1 MSHARVAPS
10 QMVTNRR
17 GTGCVNRPLQAAK
30 HGMFIG
36 KLRLF
41 ISFIALGT
49 AGSAMALGFG
59 DFRAS
64 ALLGQSLNLAL
75 PVSLAEGETLTSNCV
90 SAEIQSGDSRL
101 QPGTVR
107 ARVTQGRDAT
117 EAVIRISTTVAID
130 EPVVNVTIS
139 AGCPTR
145 ITRTLVLLA
154 DPPLVSVA
162 AAATEGATPG
172 AATAQGTGQ
181 GGAGTVTP
189 LPPARAARPA
199 TPPRAAR
206 SAPARNAA
214 PAGDGVPAQ
223 QSTAAKP
230 RPRSRPSASA
240 ATPAPRAPAADERP
254 RLSLDGGQVAATAPA
269 VLAAEAQ
276 ASAARQ
282 ATLIAEAAA
291 SAAQQRMKDMEGE
304 VARLRADA
312 KAQTEALIELRKQI
326 AQDRNRP
333 AEAGWLMP
341 ALMALAGLLGAT
353 ALWLAWQLRQQQN
366 VRVTQRDA
374 WYERAAPASVAQSM
388 AGDNDD
394 EDSDFAGAV
403 PSRIPL
409 TLPPPPASL
418 PKPRPVI
425 NPPSIHPPSMFDTR
439 AGGLDSMISPPTMPA
454 HTNVTLPLGQRVDDD
469 SSRAMSVD
477 EQIDLEQQADF
488 FIALGHDE
496 SAIDLL
502 MAHLRST
509 GGGTP
514 LPFLKLLEIHGRR
527 GDREAYE
534 RTRVRF
540 NQRFNSVAPEWQAD
554 PKIGRSL
561 EDYPLV
567 VGRIQTA
574 WPTPLDAMAEL
585 EALLFR
591 RGAGSEMFEL
601 PAYQEV
607 LFLYQLARDL
617 HQASQ
622 PDNSNDV
629 DVLLP
634 IMTEPAPLG
643 DGAISLRPEF
653 NGGQAMTLD
662 FELDAAQLAQGDKP
676 MLELDLGGDDDAP
689 PKGDKPDPGK
699 RLT

>member
-1 MSHARVAPS
+1 
-10 QMVTNRR
+10 
-17 GTGCVNRPLQAAK
+17 
-30 HGMFIG
+30 MFIG
-36 KLRLF
+36 KTRLT
-41 ISFIALGT
+41 ISFIASGLALGL
-49 AGSAMALGFG
+49 AGPAAALGFG
-59 DFRAS
+59 DFRAN
-64 ALLGQSLNLAL
+64 ALLGQPLNLAL
-75 PVSLAEGETLTSNCV
+75 PVSLAEGETLTGDCV
-90 SAEIQSGDSRL
+90 SAEVQSGDSRL

-107 ARVTQGRDAT
+107 ARVTQGRDGG
-117 EAVIRISTTVAID
+117 EAIIRISTTVAID
-130 EPVVNVTIS
+130 EPVVNITVS

-154 DPPLVSVA
+154 DPPLVNVA
-162 AAATEGATPG
+162 AAPAVAAPNAPVVQAAPSGSTVDAAAPAAASRAT
-172 AATAQGTGQ
+172 
-181 GGAGTVTP
+181 
-189 LPPARAARPA
+189 RPA
-199 TPPRAAR
+199 TPTRATRAAAPR
-206 SAPARNAA
+206 EVARTADVATPPPPLASAPRRSRSNAA
-214 PAGDGVPAQ
+214 AAAAPPKPAPAEE
-223 QSTAAKP
+223 
-230 RPRSRPSASA
+230 RSR
-240 ATPAPRAPAADERP
+240 
-254 RLSLDGGQVAATAPA
+254 LQLDGGQVAVASPA

-276 ASAARQ
+276 ASAARE
-282 ATLIAEAAA
+282 AASVAEAAA
-291 SAAQQRMKDMEGE
+291 SAAQKRMKDMEAE

-312 KAQTEALIELRKQI
+312 KTQTDALIELRKQI
-326 AQDRNRP
+326 VQDRNRP

-341 ALMALAGLLGAT
+341 ALLAVAGLLGAT
-353 ALWLAWQLRQQQN
+353 ALWLAWRLRQQQQ

-374 WYERAAPASVAQSM
+374 WYERPSPASAVAPLT
-388 AGDNDD
+388 ADHDD
-394 EDSDFAGAV
+394 DADDYSEPA
-403 PSRIPL
+403 SRGPA
-409 TLPPPPASL
+409 TLPPPPPLSTQRASL
-418 PKPRPVI
+418 
-425 NPPSIHPPSMFDTR
+425 HPPSMFDTR
-439 AGGLDSMISPPTMPA
+439 ASGLDSMISPPTMPA
-454 HTNVTLPLGQRVDDD
+454 HTAVTLPTHGQRLDDEA
-469 SSRAMSVD
+469 SRAMSVD

-554 PKIGRSL
+554 PKSGRTL

-634 IMTEPAPLG
+634 IMTEPVPLA

-653 NGGQAMTLD
+653 SGGQAVTLD
-662 FELDAAQLAQGDKP
+662 LDLAGSRAEQADKP
-676 MLELDLGGDDDAP
+676 MLELDLGDDDTP
-689 PKGDKPDPGK
+689 LGGGKPGK
-699 RLT
+699 RLG

>member
-1 MSHARVAPS
+1 
-10 QMVTNRR
+10 
-17 GTGCVNRPLQAAK
+17 
-30 HGMFIG
+30 MFIG

-41 ISFIALGT
+41 ITFIALGM
-49 AGSAMALGFG
+49 AGPALALGFG

-64 ALLGQSLNLAL
+64 VLLGQPLNLAL
-75 PVSLAEGETLTSNCV
+75 PVSLAEGETLTSSCV
-90 SAEIQSGDSRL
+90 SAEVQSGDSRL
-101 QPGTVR
+101 QAGTVR
-107 ARVTQGRDAT
+107 ARVTQGRDAG
-117 EAVIRISTTVAID
+117 EAIIRISTTVAID
-130 EPVVNVTIS
+130 EPVVNITVS
-139 AGCPTR
+139 AGCPPR

-154 DPPLVSVA
+154 DPPLVNVA
-162 AAATEGATPG
+162 AEPGAVPEGANTSAAASQG
-172 AATAQGTGQ
+172 AAP
-181 GGAGTVTP
+181 GGATSATP
-189 LPPARAARPA
+189 SPPARAARPSSTA
-199 TPPRAAR
+199 PRAAR
-206 SAPARNAA
+206 AAPPRNVA
-214 PAGDGVPAQ
+214 PAGEAAAAQ
-223 QSTAAKP
+223 TATATP
-230 RPRSRPSASA
+230 RQRSRPSTSA
-240 ATPAPRAPAADERP
+240 AAPPPKAPAAEDRP
-254 RLSLDGGQVAATAPA
+254 RLQLDGGQVATATPA

-312 KAQTEALIELRKQI
+312 KAQTDALIELRKQI

-353 ALWLAWQLRQQQN
+353 ALWLAWQLRQRQN
-366 VRVTQRDA
+366 VKVTQRDA

-388 AGDNDD
+388 AGERD
-394 EDSDFAGAV
+394 EDSDYPGV
-403 PSRIPL
+403 LPSRMPS
-409 TLPPPPASL
+409 TLPPPP
-418 PKPRPVI
+418 PVTTRPSI
-425 NPPSIHPPSMFDTR
+425 NPPSMNPPSMFDTR

-454 HTNVTLPLGQRVDDD
+454 HTNVTLPLSGQRADDD

-554 PKIGRSL
+554 PKSGRAL

-634 IMTEPAPLG
+634 IMTEPAPLV

-653 NGGQAMTLD
+653 NSGQAMTLD
-662 FELDAAQLAQGDKP
+662 FELDPAQVAQGDQP
-676 MLELDLGGDDDAP
+676 MLELDLGADDDAP
-689 PKGDKPDPGK
+689 PEGGKLDPGK
-699 RLT
+699 RLS

>member
-1 MSHARVAPS
+1 
-10 QMVTNRR
+10 
-17 GTGCVNRPLQAAK
+17 
-30 HGMFIG
+30 MFIG
-36 KLRLF
+36 KLRLS
-41 ISFIALGT
+41 ITFIALAM
-49 AGSAMALGFG
+49 AGPAMALGFG
-59 DFRAS
+59 DFRAN
-64 ALLGQSLNLAL
+64 ALLGQPLNLAL
-75 PVSLAEGETLTSNCV
+75 PVSLAEGETLTSECA
-90 SAEIQSGDSRL
+90 SAEVQSGDSKL

-107 ARVTQGRDAT
+107 VRVTQGRDGG
-117 EAVIRISTTVAID
+117 EAIIRVSTTVAID
-130 EPVVNVTIS
+130 EPVINITVS
-139 AGCPTR
+139 AGCPAR

-154 DPPLVSVA
+154 DPPLVTVA
-162 AAATEGATPG
+162 AAPG
-172 AATAQGTGQ
+172 AAPESNPASAASNRGAAPAGADASTA
-181 GGAGTVTP
+181 
-189 LPPARAARPA
+189 LPAARAARPA
-199 TPPRAAR
+199 PPTRATR
-206 SAPARNAA
+206 TAA
-214 PAGDGVPAQ
+214 PRNVARANEGAVPQTTEVA
-223 QSTAAKP
+223 P
-230 RPRSRPSASA
+230 RPRGRPSASA
-240 ATPAPRAPAADERP
+240 AAAPAKAPPADARP
-254 RLSLDGGQVAATAPA
+254 RLQLDGGQVAASAPA

-276 ASAARQ
+276 ASAARE
-282 ATLIAEAAA
+282 AALVAEAAA
-291 SAAQQRMKDMEGE
+291 SAAQRRMKDMEAE

-312 KAQTEALIELRKQI
+312 KAQTDALIELRKQI

-341 ALMALAGLLGAT
+341 ALLALAGLLGAT
-353 ALWLAWQLRQQQN
+353 ALWLWWRLRQQQQ

-374 WYERAAPASVAQSM
+374 WYERAAPASVAPSM
-388 AGDNDD
+388 AGGRD
-394 EDSDFAGAV
+394 EDDSDYGGAT
-403 PSRIPL
+403 PSRIPS
-409 TLPPPPASL
+409 TLPPPPPPPP
-418 PKPRPVI
+418 PKPKPTQ
-425 NPPSIHPPSMFDTR
+425 NPPSMFDTR

-454 HTNVTLPLGQRVDDD
+454 HTMVTLPTAGQRADDE

-554 PKIGRSL
+554 PKSGRAL

-634 IMTEPAPLG
+634 IMTEPAPLV
-643 DGAISLRPEF
+643 DGSISLRPEF
-653 NGGQAMTLD
+653 NGGQPMTLD
-662 FELDAAQLAQGDKP
+662 FDLDPAKLAESDKP
-676 MLELDLGGDDDAP
+676 MLELDLGADDDAP
-689 PKGDKPDPGK
+689 PEGDKPGPGK
-699 RLT
+699 RLS

>member
-1 MSHARVAPS
+1 
-10 QMVTNRR
+10 
-17 GTGCVNRPLQAAK
+17 
-30 HGMFIG
+30 MFIG
-36 KLRLF
+36 KLRLSIAF
-41 ISFIALGT
+41 ITFGV
-49 AGSAMALGFG
+49 AGPAVALGFG

-64 ALLGQSLNLAL
+64 AVLGQPLNLAV
-75 PVSLAEGETLTSNCV
+75 PVSLAEGESLTGNCV
-90 SAEIQSGDSRL
+90 SAEVQSGDSRL
-101 QPGTVR
+101 PPGTVR
-107 ARVTQGRDAT
+107 TRITQGRDAS
-117 EAVIRISTTVAID
+117 EAIVRVNTSVAID
-130 EPVVNVTIS
+130 EPVVNIILS
-139 AGCPTR
+139 AGCPPR

-154 DPPLVSVA
+154 DPPLVNVA
-162 AAATEGATPG
+162 AAPAAAPDAAATSSPGATPSEPRSAAPSPAARAPRPAAPPPRAERNAPARSVAPAG
-172 AATAQGTGQ
+172 EAATAQT
-181 GGAGTVTP
+181 
-189 LPPARAARPA
+189 A
-199 TPPRAAR
+199 TA
-206 SAPARNAA
+206 
-214 PAGDGVPAQ
+214 
-223 QSTAAKP
+223 TP
-230 RPRSRPSASA
+230 RPRNRPNASA
-240 ATPAPRAPAADERP
+240 ATPPPKAPAAEERP
-254 RLSLDGGQVAATAPA
+254 RLQLDGGQVAATAPA

-282 ATLIAEAAA
+282 ATLVAEAAA

-312 KAQTEALIELRKQI
+312 KAQTDALVELRKQI
-326 AQDRNRP
+326 AQDRTRP

-341 ALMALAGLLGAT
+341 ALMVLAGLLGAT
-353 ALWLAWQLRQQQN
+353 ALWLAWQLRQKQN
-366 VRVTQRDA
+366 MRVAQRDA
-374 WYERAAPASVAQSM
+374 WYERAATASVANAM
-388 AGDNDD
+388 AGERD
-394 EDSDFAGAV
+394 EDSDYADVV
-403 PSRIPL
+403 PSRAPS
-409 TLPPPPASL
+409 TLPPPPPAL
-418 PKPRPVI
+418 PRPPI

-454 HTNVTLPLGQRVDDD
+454 HTHVTLPLGGQRIDDD
-469 SSRAMSVD
+469 PSRAMSVD

-574 WPTPLDAMAEL
+574 WPMPLDAMAEL

-607 LFLYQLARDL
+607 LFLFQLARDL
-617 HQASQ
+617 HQQSQ

-634 IMTEPAPLG
+634 ISSGHIPLA
-643 DGAISLRPEF
+643 DGAINLRPEF
-653 NGGQAMTLD
+653 NGGQPMKLD
-662 FELDAAQLAQGDKP
+662 FELEEGKP
-676 MLELDLGGDDDAP
+676 MLELDLGVDDGVP
-689 PKGDKPDPGK
+689 SQSNKPGPGK
-699 RLT
+699 LPN

>member
-1 MSHARVAPS
+1 
-10 QMVTNRR
+10 
-17 GTGCVNRPLQAAK
+17 
-30 HGMFIG
+30 MFIG
-36 KLRLF
+36 KLRLS
-41 ISFIALGT
+41 ITFIALGI
-49 AGSAMALGFG
+49 AGPAVALGFG

-64 ALLGQSLNLAL
+64 ALLGQPLNLAL
-75 PVSLAEGETLTSNCV
+75 PVSLAEGETLASNCV
-90 SAEIQSGDSRL
+90 SAEVQSGDMRL
-101 QPGTVR
+101 PPGTVR
-107 ARVTQGRDAT
+107 ARVTQGR
-117 EAVIRISTTVAID
+117 EAGEAIIRISTTVAID
-130 EPVVNVTIS
+130 EPVVNVTVS
-139 AGCPTR
+139 AGCPPR

-154 DPPLVSVA
+154 DPPLVNVA
-162 AAATEGATPG
+162 ATVGAPAGNATTNPG
-172 AATAQGTGQ
+172 LVPNEATA
-181 GGAGTVTP
+181 ATP
-189 LPPARAARPA
+189 LPAPRVARPA

-206 SAPARNAA
+206 AAPTRRVAPAGEAA
-214 PAGDGVPAQ
+214 PA
-223 QSTAAKP
+223 QSAEAAP

-240 ATPAPRAPAADERP
+240 AALPPKEPAAEQRP
-254 RLSLDGGQVAATAPA
+254 RLQLDGGQVAATASA
-269 VLAAEAQ
+269 LLAAEAQ

-282 ATLIAEAAA
+282 ATAVAEAAA
-291 SAAQQRMKDMEGE
+291 SAAQQRMKDMESE

-312 KAQTEALIELRKQI
+312 KAQTDALIELRKQI

-333 AEAGWLMP
+333 ADAGWLMP
-341 ALMALAGLLGAT
+341 ALMVLAGVLGAT
-353 ALWLAWQLRQQQN
+353 ALWLAWQLRQTQN
-366 VRVTQRDA
+366 VKVIQRDA
-374 WYERAAPASVAQSM
+374 WYERAAPASVANSM
-388 AGDNDD
+388 AGERDE
-394 EDSDFAGAV
+394 EDSDYAGVV
-403 PSRIPL
+403 PSRIPS
-409 TLPPPPASL
+409 TLPPPPQAT
-418 PKPRPVI
+418 PRPPI
-425 NPPSIHPPSMFDTR
+425 NPPSMNPPSMFDTR

-454 HTNVTLPLGQRVDDD
+454 HTNVTLPLGARIEDDA
-469 SSRAMSVD
+469 SRAMSVD

-554 PKIGRSL
+554 PKSGRAL

-634 IMTEPAPLG
+634 IMTEPAPLEG
-643 DGAISLRPEF
+643 GSISLRPEF

-662 FELDAAQLAQGDKP
+662 FDLNGGKP
-676 MLELDLGGDDDAP
+676 MLELDLGSDGDMP
-689 PKGDKPDPGK
+689 PQGGKPGSGK
-699 RLT
+699 LPS

>member
-1 MSHARVAPS
+1 
-10 QMVTNRR
+10 
-17 GTGCVNRPLQAAK
+17 
-30 HGMFIG
+30 MFIG
-36 KLRLF
+36 KLRLS
-41 ISFIALGT
+41 ITFIALGI
-49 AGSAMALGFG
+49 AGPALALGFG
-59 DFRAS
+59 DFRAT
-64 ALLGQSLNLAL
+64 ALLGQPLNLAL
-75 PVSLAEGETLTSNCV
+75 PVSLAEGETLTSSCV
-90 SAEIQSGDSRL
+90 SAEVQSGDMRL

-107 ARVTQGRDAT
+107 ARVTQGRDAG

-130 EPVVNVTIS
+130 EPVVNITVS
-139 AGCPTR
+139 AGCPPR

-154 DPPLVSVA
+154 DPPLVNVA
-162 AAATEGATPG
+162 AAPGATPEGATPG
-172 AATAQGTGQ
+172 AASSQGVAPREATS
-181 GGAGTVTP
+181 ATP
-189 LPPARAARPA
+189 VPAARVARPA

-206 SAPARNAA
+206 TAPARSVA
-214 PAGDGVPAQ
+214 PAGEATPAQ
-223 QSTAAKP
+223 TAAATP

-240 ATPAPRAPAADERP
+240 ALPPPKAPAAEQRP
-254 RLSLDGGQVAATAPA
+254 RLQLDGGQVAATSAA

-291 SAAQQRMKDMEGE
+291 SAAQQRMKDMESE

-353 ALWLAWQLRQQQN
+353 ALWLAWQLRQKQN
-366 VRVTQRDA
+366 VKVTQRDA
-374 WYERAAPASVAQSM
+374 WYERAAPASVANSM
-388 AGDNDD
+388 AGDRDE
-394 EDSDFAGAV
+394 EDSDYPGVV
-403 PSRIPL
+403 PSRIPS
-409 TLPPPPASL
+409 TLPPPP
-418 PKPRPVI
+418 PPTPRPPI
-425 NPPSIHPPSMFDTR
+425 NPPSMNPPSMFDTR

-454 HTNVTLPLGQRVDDD
+454 HTNVTLPLGARVEDDP
-469 SSRAMSVD
+469 SRAMSVD

-554 PKIGRSL
+554 PKSGRAL

-634 IMTEPAPLG
+634 IMTEPAPLV
-643 DGAISLRPEF
+643 DGSISLRPEF
-653 NGGQAMTLD
+653 NGGQPMTLD
-662 FELDAAQLAQGDKP
+662 FDLDPAKLAESDKP
-676 MLELDLGGDDDAP
+676 MLELDLGSDDDAP
-689 PKGDKPDPGK
+689 PESGKPDPGK
-699 RLT
+699 RLS

>member
-1 MSHARVAPS
+1 
-10 QMVTNRR
+10 
-17 GTGCVNRPLQAAK
+17 
-30 HGMFIG
+30 MFIG
-36 KLRLF
+36 KTRLT
-41 ISFIALGT
+41 IRFIASGLALGL
-49 AGSAMALGFG
+49 AGPAAALGFG
-59 DFRAS
+59 DFRAN
-64 ALLGQSLNLAL
+64 ALLGQPLNLAL
-75 PVSLAEGETLTSNCV
+75 PVSLAEGETLTSDCV
-90 SAEIQSGDSRL
+90 SAEVQSGDSRL

-107 ARVTQGRDAT
+107 VRVTQGRDGG
-117 EAVIRISTTVAID
+117 EAIIRISTTVAID
-130 EPVVNVTIS
+130 EPVVNITVS
-139 AGCPTR
+139 AGCPAR

-154 DPPLVSVA
+154 DPPLVNVAAPAVAAPPNAPVVQAVPPGSTANATAPAAAARATRPATPARATRAAAPREVARAADVATPPPPLASAPRRGRPNAA
-162 AAATEGATPG
+162 AAATP
-172 AATAQGTGQ
+172 
-181 GGAGTVTP
+181 
-189 LPPARAARPA
+189 
-199 TPPRAAR
+199 
-206 SAPARNAA
+206 
-214 PAGDGVPAQ
+214 
-223 QSTAAKP
+223 AKP
-230 RPRSRPSASA
+230 VAGEE
-240 ATPAPRAPAADERP
+240 RA
-254 RLSLDGGQVAATAPA
+254 RLQLDGGQVAAASPA

-276 ASAARQ
+276 ASAARE
-282 ATLIAEAAA
+282 AASVAEAAA
-291 SAAQQRMKDMEGE
+291 SAAQKRMKDMEAE

-312 KAQTEALIELRKQI
+312 KAQTDALIELRKQI
-326 AQDRNRP
+326 VQDRNRP
-333 AEAGWLMP
+333 ADAGWLMP
-341 ALMALAGLLGAT
+341 ALLAVAGLLGAT
-353 ALWLAWQLRQQQN
+353 ALWLAWRLRQQQQ

-374 WYERAAPASVAQSM
+374 WYERPSPASSVAPLT
-388 AGDNDD
+388 AGRDD
-394 EDSDFAGAV
+394 DADDYSEPA
-403 PSRIPL
+403 SRIPS
-409 TLPPPPASL
+409 TLPPPPPAA
-418 PKPRPVI
+418 PRP
-425 NPPSIHPPSMFDTR
+425 SLHPPSMFDTR
-439 AGGLDSMISPPTMPA
+439 ASGLDSMISPPTMPA
-454 HTNVTLPLGQRVDDD
+454 HTAVTLPTHGQRLDDEA
-469 SSRAMSVD
+469 SRAMSVD

-554 PKIGRSL
+554 PKSGRAL

-634 IMTEPAPLG
+634 IMTEPLPLV

-653 NGGQAMTLD
+653 SGGQAVMLD
-662 FELDAAQLAQGDKP
+662 LDLAGSRAAQADKP
-676 MLELDLGGDDDAP
+676 MLELDLGDDDTP
-689 PKGDKPDPGK
+689 LGGGTPGK
-699 RLT
+699 RLS

>member
-1 MSHARVAPS
+1 
-10 QMVTNRR
+10 
-17 GTGCVNRPLQAAK
+17 
-30 HGMFIG
+30 MFIG
-36 KLRLF
+36 KLRLS
-41 ISFIALGT
+41 ISFIALCI
-49 AGSAMALGFG
+49 AGPAVALGFG

-64 ALLGQSLNLAL
+64 AVLGQPLNLAL
-75 PVSLAEGETLTSNCV
+75 PVLLAEGETLAGNCV
-90 SAEIQSGDSRL
+90 SAEVQAGDSRL
-101 QPGTVR
+101 QPGAVR
-107 ARVTQGRDAT
+107 ARVTQGRDAG
-117 EAVIRISTTVAID
+117 EAIIRISTSVAID
-130 EPVVNVTIS
+130 EPVVNVTVS
-139 AGCPTR
+139 AGCPPR

-162 AAATEGATPG
+162 AAAPAAAPEAAAASRAAAPSEATS
-172 AATAQGTGQ
+172 AA
-181 GGAGTVTP
+181 P
-189 LPPARAARPA
+189 LPPERAARPA
-199 TPPRAAR
+199 TPPRATRTAQ
-206 SAPARNAA
+206 ARNAT
-214 PAGDGVPAQ
+214 PAGE
-223 QSTAAKP
+223 
-230 RPRSRPSASA
+230 A
-240 ATPAPRAPAADERP
+240 ATPQTATATPRLRSGPGANATAAPAKPSAVEARP
-254 RLSLDGGQVAATAPA
+254 RLQLDGGQVAATPAA

-312 KAQTEALIELRKQI
+312 KAQTDALVELRKQI

-333 AEAGWLMP
+333 SEAGWLMP
-341 ALMALAGLLGAT
+341 ALMALAGVLGAT
-353 ALWLAWQLRQQQN
+353 ALWLAWQLRQKQN
-366 VRVTQRDA
+366 VKVTQREA
-374 WYERAAPASVAQSM
+374 WYERAAPASVANST
-388 AGDNDD
+388 AGDRY
-394 EDSDFAGAV
+394 EDSDYPGVV
-403 PSRIPL
+403 PSRIPS
-409 TLPPPPASL
+409 TLPPPL
-418 PKPRPVI
+418 PQTPRPPI
-425 NPPSIHPPSMFDTR
+425 NPPSMNPPSMFDTR

-454 HTNVTLPLGQRVDDD
+454 HTSVTLPLGARIDDD
-469 SSRAMSVD
+469 PSRAMSVD

-554 PKIGRSL
+554 PKSGRAL

-607 LFLYQLARDL
+607 LFLFQLARDL
-617 HQASQ
+617 HQQSQ
-622 PDNSNDV
+622 PDSSNDV

-634 IMTEPAPLG
+634 ISSGHVPLA
-643 DGAISLRPEF
+643 DGTISLRPEF

-662 FELDAAQLAQGDKP
+662 FDRDTGKP
-676 MLELDLGGDDDAP
+676 MVELDLGSDDDAP
-689 PKGDKPDPGK
+689 PQGDKPDPGK
-699 RLT
+699 RLG

>member
-1 MSHARVAPS
+1 
-10 QMVTNRR
+10 
-17 GTGCVNRPLQAAK
+17 
-30 HGMFIG
+30 MFIG
-36 KLRLF
+36 KLRLS
-41 ISFIALGT
+41 ITFIALGI
-49 AGSAMALGFG
+49 AGPASALGFG

-64 ALLGQSLNLAL
+64 ALLGQPLNLAL

-90 SAEIQSGDSRL
+90 SAEVQSGDSRL
-101 QPGTVR
+101 QSGTVR
-107 ARVTQGRDAT
+107 ARVTQGRDAG

-130 EPVVNVTIS
+130 EPVVNITIS
-139 AGCPTR
+139 AGCPAR

-154 DPPLVSVA
+154 DPPLVNVA
-162 AAATEGATPG
+162 AAQGASPEGAAP
-172 AATAQGTGQ
+172 ATASSQGVVPNEATS
-181 GGAGTVTP
+181 ATP
-189 LPPARAARPA
+189 LPPTRAARPA
-199 TPPRAAR
+199 APPRAAR
-206 SAPARNAA
+206 AAPARNAA
-214 PAGDGVPAQ
+214 PAGDAATA
-223 QSTAAKP
+223 QSTAAT
-230 RPRSRPSASA
+230 RPRSQPSAVA
-240 ATPAPRAPAADERP
+240 AAAPRRAPAAEQRP
-254 RLSLDGGQVAATAPA
+254 RLQLDGGQVASTSPA
-269 VLAAEAQ
+269 VLAAEEQ

-282 ATLIAEAAA
+282 ATLVAEAAA
-291 SAAQQRMKDMEGE
+291 SAAQQRMKDMESE

-312 KAQTEALIELRKQI
+312 KAQTDALVELRKQI

-353 ALWLAWQLRQQQN
+353 ALWLAWQLRQKQN
-366 VRVTQRDA
+366 VKVTQRDA
-374 WYERAAPASVAQSM
+374 WYERAAPASVANSM
-388 AGDNDD
+388 AGDRDE
-394 EDSDFAGAV
+394 EDSDYAGVV
-403 PSRIPL
+403 PSRIPS
-409 TLPPPPASL
+409 TLPPPPPITS
-418 PKPRPVI
+418 RPPI
-425 NPPSIHPPSMFDTR
+425 NPPSMFDTR

-454 HTNVTLPLGQRVDDD
+454 HTNVTLPLGARVEDDP
-469 SSRAMSVD
+469 SRAMSVD

-554 PKIGRSL
+554 PKSGRAL

-634 IMTEPAPLG
+634 IMTEPAPLV
-643 DGAISLRPEF
+643 DSAISLRPEF

-662 FELDAAQLAQGDKP
+662 FDLDPAKLAESDKP
-676 MLELDLGGDDDAP
+676 MLELDLGSDDDAP
-689 PKGDKPDPGK
+689 PDGGKSDPGR
-699 RLT
+699 RLS

>member
-1 MSHARVAPS
+1 
-10 QMVTNRR
+10 MVTNRR
-17 GTGCVNRPLQAAK
+17 CVGARTHPDKAAN

-36 KLRLF
+36 KLRLS
-41 ISFIALGT
+41 ISFIALGI
-49 AGSAMALGFG
+49 AGPASALGFG

-64 ALLGQSLNLAL
+64 ALLGQPLNLAL
-75 PVSLAEGETLTSNCV
+75 PVSLAEGETLASNCV
-90 SAEIQSGDSRL
+90 TAEVQSGDSRL

-107 ARVTQGRDAT
+107 ARVTQGRDAS
-117 EAVIRISTTVAID
+117 EAIIRISTTVAID
-130 EPVVNVTIS
+130 EPVVNVSVS
-139 AGCPTR
+139 AGCPPR
-145 ITRTLVLLA
+145 ITRTLTLLA

-162 AAATEGATPG
+162 AAPAAAPDGVAASRGAVPSEEPSTN
-172 AATAQGTGQ
+172 A
-181 GGAGTVTP
+181 
-189 LPPARAARPA
+189 LPPTRATRPA
-199 TPPRAAR
+199 TPPRATRA
-206 SAPARNAA
+206 APARNVA
-214 PAGDGVPAQ
+214 PAGEAVMPQ
-223 QSTAAKP
+223 TATATP
-230 RPRSRPSASA
+230 RPRSRPSANA
-240 ATPAPRAPAADERP
+240 ATAPAKPSPVEQRP
-254 RLSLDGGQVAATAPA
+254 RLQLDGGQVAATPAA
-269 VLAAEAQ
+269 VLAAAEAQ

-282 ATLIAEAAA
+282 ATLVAEAAA

-312 KAQTEALIELRKQI
+312 KAQTDALVELRKQI

-353 ALWLAWQLRQQQN
+353 ALWLAWQLRQKQN
-366 VRVTQRDA
+366 VKVTQRDA
-374 WYERAAPASVAQSM
+374 WYERAAPASVANSM
-388 AGDNDD
+388 AGDRD
-394 EDSDFAGAV
+394 EDSDYMGVV
-403 PSRIPL
+403 PSRIPS
-409 TLPPPPASL
+409 TLPPPPPAT
-418 PKPRPVI
+418 PRPPI
-425 NPPSIHPPSMFDTR
+425 NPPSMFDTR

-454 HTNVTLPLGQRVDDD
+454 HTNVTLPLGARVEDDP
-469 SSRAMSVD
+469 SRAMSVD

-554 PKIGRSL
+554 PKSGRAL

-607 LFLYQLARDL
+607 LFLFQLARDL
-617 HQASQ
+617 HQQSQ
-622 PDNSNDV
+622 PDSSNDV

-634 IMTEPAPLG
+634 ISSGHVPLA
-643 DGAISLRPEF
+643 DGTISLRPEF

-662 FELDAAQLAQGDKP
+662 FDLDADKP
-676 MLELDLGGDDDAP
+676 MVELDLGSDDDTP
-689 PKGDKPDPGK
+689 LQGGKPDPGK
-699 RLT
+699 RLS

>member
-1 MSHARVAPS
+1 
-10 QMVTNRR
+10 
-17 GTGCVNRPLQAAK
+17 
-30 HGMFIG
+30 MFIG
-36 KLRLF
+36 KYRLS
-41 ISFIALGT
+41 ITFIALGM
-49 AGSAMALGFG
+49 AGPALALGFG

-64 ALLGQSLNLAL
+64 ALLGQQLNLAL
-75 PVSLAEGETLTSNCV
+75 PVSLADGETLTSDCV
-90 SAEIQSGDSRL
+90 SAEVQSGDSRL

-107 ARVTQGRDAT
+107 TRVTQGRDAS
-117 EAVIRISTTVAID
+117 EAIIRISTTAAID
-130 EPVVNVTIS
+130 EPVVNITVS

-154 DPPLVSVA
+154 DPPLVTVA
-162 AAATEGATPG
+162 AAPAAAPQVASPGVATTQG
-172 AATAQGTGQ
+172 AA
-181 GGAGTVTP
+181 AGSAGSVTP
-189 LPPARAARPA
+189 LPPTRAARTATTATPARAAAPRNV
-199 TPPRAAR
+199 PRAAD
-206 SAPARNAA
+206 SEAPQVAA
-214 PAGDGVPAQ
+214 
-223 QSTAAKP
+223 TTP
-230 RPRSRPSASA
+230 RPRSRPAAAA
-240 ATPAPRAPAADERP
+240 ATAPPRAPAAQARP
-254 RLSLDGGQVAATAPA
+254 RLQLDGGQVATTAAT
-269 VLAAEAQ
+269 VLAAQAQ
-276 ASAARQ
+276 ASAARE
-282 ATLIAEAAA
+282 ATLVAEAAA
-291 SAAQQRMKDMEGE
+291 SAAQQRMKDMELE
-304 VARLRADA
+304 VARLRTDA

-326 AQDRNRP
+326 ALDRNRP

-353 ALWLAWQLRQQQN
+353 ALWLAWQLRQKQQVQVN
-366 VRVTQRDA
+366 QRDA
-374 WYERAAPASVAQSM
+374 WYERAAPASVANSM
-388 AGDNDD
+388 AGDRE
-394 EDSDFAGAV
+394 EDSDYPGAV
-403 PSRIPL
+403 PSRIPS
-409 TLPPPPASL
+409 TLPPPPTPLAR
-418 PKPRPVI
+418 PKPSI
-425 NPPSIHPPSMFDTR
+425 NPPSINLPSMFDTR

-454 HTNVTLPLGQRVDDD
+454 HTNVTLPLGQRIDDD
-469 SSRAMSVD
+469 ASRAMSVD

-554 PKIGRSL
+554 PQVGRAL

-634 IMTEPAPLG
+634 IMTEPVPLV
-643 DGAISLRPEF
+643 DGSISLRPEF
-653 NGGQAMTLD
+653 NGGQPMRLD
-662 FELDAAQLAQGDKP
+662 FDLDSAPDDKP
-676 MLELDLGGDDDAP
+676 MLELDLGSDDDAP
-689 PKGDKPDPGK
+689 PERDKPDPGK
-699 RLT
+699 RLS

>member
-1 MSHARVAPS
+1 
-10 QMVTNRR
+10 
-17 GTGCVNRPLQAAK
+17 
-30 HGMFIG
+30 MFIG
-36 KLRLF
+36 KTRLT
-41 ISFIALGT
+41 IRFIASGLALGF
-49 AGSAMALGFG
+49 AGPAAALGFG
-59 DFRAS
+59 DFRAN
-64 ALLGQSLNLAL
+64 ALLGQPLNLAL
-75 PVSLAEGETLTSNCV
+75 PVSLAEGETLTSDCV
-90 SAEIQSGDSRL
+90 SAEVQSGDSRL

-107 ARVTQGRDAT
+107 ARVTQGRDGG
-117 EAVIRISTTVAID
+117 EAIIRISTTVAID
-130 EPVVNVTIS
+130 EPVVNVTVS

-154 DPPLVSVA
+154 DPPLVTVA
-162 AAATEGATPG
+162 AAPAVAAPPNTPVVQ
-172 AATAQGTGQ
+172 A
-181 GGAGTVTP
+181 V
-189 LPPARAARPA
+189 PPASTVNAAAPAAAARATRPA
-199 TPPRAAR
+199 TPTRATRAAAPR
-206 SAPARNAA
+206 EVARTADVATPPPPLASAPR
-214 PAGDGVPAQ
+214 
-223 QSTAAKP
+223 
-230 RPRSRPSASA
+230 RSRPNAA
-240 ATPAPRAPAADERP
+240 AVATPPKPPAAEERP
-254 RLSLDGGQVAATAPA
+254 RLQLDGGQVAAASPA

-276 ASAARQ
+276 ASAARE
-282 ATLIAEAAA
+282 AASVAEAAA
-291 SAAQQRMKDMEGE
+291 SAAQKRMKDMEAE

-312 KAQTEALIELRKQI
+312 KAQTDALVELRKQI
-326 AQDRNRP
+326 VQDRNRP
-333 AEAGWLMP
+333 ADAGWLMP
-341 ALMALAGLLGAT
+341 ALLAVAGLLGAI
-353 ALWLAWQLRQQQN
+353 ALWLAWRLRQQQQ

-374 WYERAAPASVAQSM
+374 WYERPSPASVVPSM
-388 AGDNDD
+388 ASRGE
-394 EDSDFAGAV
+394 EDSDYGNAT
-403 PSRIPL
+403 PSRIPS
-409 TLPPPPASL
+409 TLPPPPPAA
-418 PKPRPVI
+418 PKP
-425 NPPSIHPPSMFDTR
+425 SLHPPSMFDTR
-439 AGGLDSMISPPTMPA
+439 ASGLDSMISPPTMPA
-454 HTNVTLPLGQRVDDD
+454 HTTVTLPTHGQRLDDEA
-469 SSRAMSVD
+469 SRAMSVD

-554 PKIGRSL
+554 PKSGRAL

-634 IMTEPAPLG
+634 IMTEPAPLV

-653 NGGQAMTLD
+653 NGGQAVTLD
-662 FELDAAQLAQGDKP
+662 LDLAGGRMAQGHKP
-676 MLELDLGGDDDAP
+676 MLELDLGDDDAP
-689 PKGDKPDPGK
+689 PDGDKPGK
-699 RLT
+699 RLS

>member
-1 MSHARVAPS
+1 
-10 QMVTNRR
+10 
-17 GTGCVNRPLQAAK
+17 
-30 HGMFIG
+30 MFIG
-36 KLRLF
+36 KLRLS
-41 ISFIALGT
+41 ITFIALGI
-49 AGSAMALGFG
+49 AGPAIALGFG
-59 DFRAS
+59 DFRAA
-64 ALLGQSLNLAL
+64 ALLGQPLNLAL

-90 SAEIQSGDSRL
+90 SAEVQSGDSRL

-107 ARVTQGRDAT
+107 ARVTQGRDAG

-130 EPVVNVTIS
+130 EPVVNVTVS
-139 AGCPTR
+139 AGCPPR

-162 AAATEGATPG
+162 AAPGAVPEGAAPRQG
-172 AATAQGTGQ
+172 VAANDATSA
-181 GGAGTVTP
+181 AP
-189 LPPARAARPA
+189 LPPARTARQA

-206 SAPARNAA
+206 STPARNMA
-214 PAGDGVPAQ
+214 PAG
-223 QSTAAKP
+223 TAATAPTAAATP

-240 ATPAPRAPAADERP
+240 AATPPPKPPAADERP
-254 RLSLDGGQVAATAPA
+254 RLQLDGGQVAASAPA

-291 SAAQQRMKDMEGE
+291 SAAQQRMKDMESE

-312 KAQTEALIELRKQI
+312 KAQTDALVKLRKQI

-341 ALMALAGLLGAT
+341 ALIALAGLLGAT
-353 ALWLAWQLRQQQN
+353 ALWLAWQLRQKQN
-366 VRVTQRDA
+366 VTAAQRDA
-374 WYERAAPASVAQSM
+374 WYERAAPASAAHPM
-388 AGDNDD
+388 AGDRD
-394 EDSDFAGAV
+394 EDSDYPGV
-403 PSRIPL
+403 LPSRIPS
-409 TLPPPPASL
+409 TLPPPP
-418 PKPRPVI
+418 PPTPRPAI
-425 NPPSIHPPSMFDTR
+425 DAPSMNPPSMFNTR

-454 HTNVTLPLGQRVDDD
+454 HTMVTLPILGQRADDE

-554 PKIGRSL
+554 PKSGRAL

-634 IMTEPAPLG
+634 IMTEPAPLEG
-643 DGAISLRPEF
+643 GAINLRPEF

-662 FELDAAQLAQGDKP
+662 FDLDPAKLAERGKP
-676 MLELDLGGDDDAP
+676 MLELDLGSGDEAP
-689 PKGDKPDPGK
+689 PLGDKPDPGK
-699 RLT
+699 RLS

>member
-1 MSHARVAPS
+1 
-10 QMVTNRR
+10 
-17 GTGCVNRPLQAAK
+17 
-30 HGMFIG
+30 MFIG
-36 KLRLF
+36 KLRLSL
-41 ISFIALGT
+41 SFIALAM
-49 AGSAMALGFG
+49 AGPAAALGFG
-59 DFRAS
+59 DFRAN
-64 ALLGQSLNLAL
+64 ALLGQPLNLAL
-75 PVSLAEGETLTSNCV
+75 PVSLAEGETLTSQCA
-90 SAEIQSGDSRL
+90 SAEVQAGETRL

-107 ARVTQGRDAT
+107 VRVTQGRDGS
-117 EAVIRISTTVAID
+117 EAILRISTTVAID
-130 EPVVNVTIS
+130 EPVVNVTVS

-154 DPPLVSVA
+154 DPPLVTVA
-162 AAATEGATPG
+162 AVPGAAPEGATPSAASTQG
-172 AATAQGTGQ
+172 AAQGATQ
-181 GGAGTVTP
+181 EGAIAATP
-189 LPPARAARPA
+189 LPPARAARPP
-199 TPPRAAR
+199 PPRTARAAAPR
-206 SAPARNAA
+206 SVA
-214 PAGDGVPAQ
+214 PAGDSASPQ
-223 QSTAAKP
+223 TATATP
-230 RPRSRPSASA
+230 RPRSRPSAQAAAAPPRPSA
-240 ATPAPRAPAADERP
+240 AEERP
-254 RLSLDGGQVAATAPA
+254 RLQLDGGQVAASAPA

-291 SAAQQRMKDMEGE
+291 SAAQQRMKDMEAE
-304 VARLRADA
+304 VARLRTDA
-312 KAQTEALIELRKQI
+312 KAQTDALIELRKQM

-353 ALWLAWQLRQQQN
+353 ALWLAWQLRQKQQ
-366 VRVTQRDA
+366 VQTTQRDA
-374 WYERAAPASVAQSM
+374 WYDRAAPASVAHSM
-388 AGDNDD
+388 AGREE
-394 EDSDFAGAV
+394 EDSDYHGVV
-403 PSRIPL
+403 PSRIPS
-409 TLPPPPASL
+409 TLPPPPAPTSK
-418 PKPRPVI
+418 PKPSL
-425 NPPSIHPPSMFDTR
+425 NPATLSPPSMFDTR

-454 HTNVTLPLGQRVDDD
+454 HTAVTLPLSGLRADDE

-554 PKIGRSL
+554 PKIGRAL

-634 IMTEPAPLG
+634 IMTEPAPLV
-643 DGAISLRPEF
+643 DGSINLRPEF

-662 FELDAAQLAQGDKP
+662 FDLDPVPGDQP
-676 MLELDLGGDDDAP
+676 LLELDLGADDDAP
-689 PKGDKPDPGK
+689 PEGGKPEPGT
-699 RLT
+699 RLS

>member
-1 MSHARVAPS
+1 MS
-10 QMVTNRR
+10 QMVTIVAMSAHLRAQ
-17 GTGCVNRPLQAAK
+17 QAAY

-36 KLRLF
+36 KIRLS
-41 ISFIALGT
+41 ISFIALGM
-49 AGSAMALGFG
+49 AGQAVALGFG
-59 DFRAS
+59 DFRAN
-64 ALLGQSLNLAL
+64 ALLGQPLNLAL
-75 PVSLAEGETLTSNCV
+75 PVSLGDGETLTSDCV
-90 SAEIQSGDSRL
+90 SAEVQSGDSRL
-101 QPGTVR
+101 PPGTVR
-107 ARVTQGRDAT
+107 ARVTQGRDGG
-117 EAVIRISTTVAID
+117 EAIIRISTSVAID
-130 EPVVNVTIS
+130 EPVVNVTVA

-154 DPPLVSVA
+154 DPPLFTVAAEPATAGAPAAAPGA
-162 AAATEGATPG
+162 AAA
-172 AATAQGTGQ
+172 
-181 GGAGTVTP
+181 
-189 LPPARAARPA
+189 PA
-199 TPPRAAR
+199 
-206 SAPARNAA
+206 AA
-214 PAGDGVPAQ
+214 PAATSTSTTAPLPATRSARPSAPTRATRAAAPRSVDAGDASAAPQ
-223 QSTAAKP
+223 TAVAP
-230 RPRSRPSASA
+230 RPRSRPSAA
-240 ATPAPRAPAADERP
+240 AAAAAPPKPPVAEARP
-254 RLSLDGGQVAATAPA
+254 RLQLDGGQVAAATAPA
-269 VLAAEAQ
+269 VLVAEAQ
-276 ASAARQ
+276 ASAAREA
-282 ATLIAEAAA
+282 ATVAEAAA
-291 SAAQQRMKDMEGE
+291 SAAQQRMKDMETE

-326 AQDRNRP
+326 VQDRNRP

-341 ALMALAGLLGAT
+341 ALLAVAGLLGAT
-353 ALWLAWQLRQQQN
+353 ALWLAWRLRQQQQ

-374 WYERAAPASVAQSM
+374 WYERAAPASVAPSI
-388 AGDNDD
+388 ASRGD
-394 EDSDFAGAV
+394 EDSDSDSDSDYGGAK
-403 PSRIPL
+403 PSRIPA
-409 TLPPPPASL
+409 TLPPPLAPTPR
-418 PKPRPVI
+418 PKPTL
-425 NPPSIHPPSMFDTR
+425 HPPSMFDTR

-454 HTNVTLPLGQRVDDD
+454 HTAVTLPISGQQLDDE

-554 PKIGRSL
+554 PKVGRSL

-634 IMTEPAPLG
+634 IMTEPAPLV
-643 DGAISLRPEF
+643 DGSISLRPEF
-653 NGGQAMTLD
+653 NAGQAMTLD
-662 FELDAAQLAQGDKP
+662 FDLDPTKLTETDKP
-676 MLELDLGGDDDAP
+676 MLELDLGADDDADASP
-689 PKGDKPDPGK
+689 DGDKRP
-699 RLT
+699 R